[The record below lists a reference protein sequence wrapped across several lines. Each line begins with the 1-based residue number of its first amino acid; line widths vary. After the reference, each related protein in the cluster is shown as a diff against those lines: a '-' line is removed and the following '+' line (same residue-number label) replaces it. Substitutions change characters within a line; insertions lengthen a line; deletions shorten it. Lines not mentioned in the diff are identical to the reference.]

1 MAFSQAVP
9 LIKID
14 TGNSALDKEIK
25 HFYNCIDKSVKSNK
39 NDDSLKSYF
48 KHEPT
53 KHEVIA
59 CYQNIIGDSHGKPNS
74 GSGN

>member
-9 LIKID
+9 LVKID
-14 TGNSALDKEIK
+14 TGNSALDKEI
-25 HFYNCIDKSVKSNK
+25 HQFYSCINKSVKSNQD
-39 NDDSLKSYF
+39 DDSLKSYF

-59 CYQNIIGDSHGKPNS
+59 CYQKIIGDSQGKPNS
-74 GSGN
+74 RSGN